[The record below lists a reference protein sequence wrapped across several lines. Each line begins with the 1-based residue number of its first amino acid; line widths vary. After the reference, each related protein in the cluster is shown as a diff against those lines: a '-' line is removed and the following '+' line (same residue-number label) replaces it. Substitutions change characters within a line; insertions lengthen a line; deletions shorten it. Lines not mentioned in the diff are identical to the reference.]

1 MSHEWIN
8 FWIFAWFYIMDKW
21 MMKQVIENMSILA
34 MDGGLWGDFTT
45 NFLGITI
52 FAMWNT
58 CLEQT
63 QWKNHS

>member
-1 MSHEWIN
+1 
-8 FWIFAWFYIMDKW
+8 

-34 MDGGLWGDFTT
+34 MDGSLWGDFTT

-52 FAMWNT
+52 FTMWNT

-63 QWKNHS
+63 QWKNHG